1 MPVRLLLA
9 QRALLRL
16 LIRREMVARTSGTL
30 LGGAWM
36 VVQPALQIVGLWFFL
51 DVVLKVR
58 SPGRVPFV
66 NYFLV
71 GMIGWM
77 MMSEILQRNLTVLV
91 EFGPLYQRTIF
102 PLPLL
107 PLLPLLVSGA
117 IYGTVFVAVSGLLEG
132 AAAALGA
139 GLMVLFLLVWL
150 IPLGYF
156 LAVIGLFVREAR
168 LVVPFVLTLLMY
180 LTPIMYMP
188 EQLPQA
194 LRAWTVLNP
203 VADIMVLLHA
213 VVQGEAWNWGN
224 IARPLA
230 VWMVLTPAAW
240 MLFKRTEPH
249 MREAL

>member
-1 MPVRLLLA
+1 MRLVRGDGRRGRVRSCRRCCGFNGLGFANTLDGLVQSA
-9 QRALLRL
+9 VGQRALQRL

-107 PLLPLLVSGA
+107 PLLPLLASLS
-117 IYGTVFVAVSGLLEG
+117 FS
-132 AAAALGA
+132 
-139 GLMVLFLLVWL
+139 
-150 IPLGYF
+150 
-156 LAVIGLFVREAR
+156 
-168 LVVPFVLTLLMY
+168 
-180 LTPIMYMP
+180 
-188 EQLPQA
+188 
-194 LRAWTVLNP
+194 
-203 VADIMVLLHA
+203 
-213 VVQGEAWNWGN
+213 
-224 IARPLA
+224 
-230 VWMVLTPAAW
+230 
-240 MLFKRTEPH
+240 K
-249 MREAL
+249 